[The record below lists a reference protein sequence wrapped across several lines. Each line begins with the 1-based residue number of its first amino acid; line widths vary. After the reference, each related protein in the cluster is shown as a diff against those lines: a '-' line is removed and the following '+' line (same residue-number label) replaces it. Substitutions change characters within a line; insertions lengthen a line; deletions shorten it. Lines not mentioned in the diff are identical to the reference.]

1 VNRGLRSASW
11 CVLAVAAVL
20 LLLWPIAALAQPP
33 LLAVGAALLIGSGAI
48 VVGGAAITLA
58 STAFLGLTY
67 ANLIFIS
74 TMVYGVV
81 KGRSDARKAQR
92 NARNAYNAGLT
103 DRTASI
109 LSADNPWQIILG
121 RATVGPAY
129 VAVLTSGAKDEFKHV
144 VAVWAAHQCDAI
156 EDITIAGESIGA
168 LDGSGNTISGKWF
181 KGETRTDYELRTV
194 SAGGVV
200 TVAHPVA
207 KLHAMGYSV
216 GTGIDEVWTYLSAGD
231 VTVSGTTITIN
242 PALVSAWAGL
252 IVEVNYDWSTGS
264 SNLRVRHYLGSPDQT
279 ADAALLAELPAEW
292 TSNDRLRGLTYS
304 VFRLNLNEPEF
315 QGGPPQFRA
324 RIRGALVFDPRTDV
338 TAWSSNAA
346 LCVAHYLRAEYGMR
360 ATEAQVLEAPLITAA
375 HASDEALLVAG
386 NLVPRY
392 TINGSF
398 RTDADPG
405 SVLDQLCQAMA
416 GFATFTG
423 AWHVQAGVY
432 AAPTATLTD
441 ADNAGSIE
449 VVAAPSGED
458 VFNGVRGRFFDPTR
472 FDEMTDFPPYQNA
485 AFKTEDGGVDLWAP
499 LDLPFSD
506 SAWRCHNLAR
516 IFTERSRGMQLVY
529 PSKMSGLLLKVGQ
542 RVTLTNSFLSIDA
555 QVFRIVKRE
564 FKLGQAVMLTLQQDD
579 ATYWDAADAPAS
591 LPSPSQPGFDPFV
604 VAAPT
609 GLVAVSNPSVTE
621 YDDDGTVI
629 SRVLLQYDE
638 SPDALVASGGALQ
651 IEYRLSNTSDWQRAP
666 EAPGSSTQA
675 QIQGMTDARQ
685 YVIRARWRNGLGAV
699 SDWATTSVLT
709 DSPSNIAANA
719 VLVQLVSSAQIFTFD
734 AAGLASPS
742 GQTIN
747 FTAVLTNVTG
757 TATFTAERFDA
768 TNTSLGA
775 VTLGGSGNTRTMT
788 IAQFDAAAYAVVTAT
803 IGAYTDIVTVVRLRD
818 GSNGYTPLLTNQ
830 RAIVPASSGGVVG
843 SFAAAAGEM
852 KVFQGDDELTS
863 GVTYS
868 VLSPSTGLDIS
879 INSATGD
886 YVVTGMTED
895 ASSSFIRAVVSG
907 GPTFDLVYIVTKSR
921 AAVNGADG
929 APGAPG
935 APGADGAPG
944 TPGAPGADGATGNKI
959 QLVYIRSFGAPA
971 TPTGN
976 NIPSGWFASLP
987 ATNGAAGFMSQAEQ
1001 TPAGVTVGSW
1011 STPVKIDSIPSDD
1024 VRPFAVT
1031 AAYTA
1036 FATGVA
1042 AETRVSI
1049 NRNGGIEVKLGP
1061 AAYTVVESWYVPYG
1075 AAALGDGY
1083 RVKLIQTSG
1092 AALASGSAQLD
1103 TWLALSTARVYLL
1116 SQPVTSYGRKQ
1127 ATFTA
1132 YIASTA
1138 SDAILAS
1145 GQVVMLAEYE
1155 G

>member
-1 VNRGLRSASW
+1 MSRGLRCAFW
-11 CVLAVAAVL
+11 CVLALVALAFLAWPVAAF
-20 LLLWPIAALAQPP
+20 AQPP
-33 LLAVGAALLIGSGAI
+33 LLAVAATALISAGAFGAA
-48 VVGGAAITLA
+48 VTLTA
-58 STAFLGLTY
+58 TAFLGLSY
-67 ANLIFIS
+67 SSLIFIS

-81 KGRSDARKAQR
+81 KAKSDARKAQR

-109 LSADNPWQIILG
+109 VSADNPWQIILG

-156 EDITIAGESIGA
+156 EDITIAGESIGS
-168 LDGSGNTISGKWF
+168 LDGSGNTTSGKWF
-181 KGETRTDYELRTV
+181 KGETRTEFEGLVV
-194 SAGGVV
+194 SAGGAV
-200 TVAHPVA
+200 TVAHPIA
-207 KLHAMGYSV
+207 KFHSLSYTV
-216 GTGIDEVWTYLSAGD
+216 GSGIDTDQVYLNAAQ
-231 VTVSGTTITIN
+231 VTVVGSTITVD
-242 PALVSAWAGL
+242 AEYVATWAGRS
-252 IVEVNYDWSTGS
+252 VAVNYDWATGS
-264 SNLRVRHYLGSPDQT
+264 SRLQVRHYLGTAGQT
-279 ADAALLAELPAEW
+279 ADAALISALPADW
-292 TSNDRLRGLTYS
+292 TSSDRLRGLCYS
-304 VFRLNLNEPEF
+304 VFRIDLNEPEF

-324 RIRGALVFDPRTDV
+324 RIRGALVHDPRTDT
-338 TAWSSNAA
+338 TAWSDNAA
-346 LCVAHYLRAEYGMR
+346 LCTAHYLRAEYGMR
-360 ATEAQVLEAPLITAA
+360 ATEAQVLEAPLIAA
-375 HASDEALLVAG
+375 ANACDAVRVVASV
-386 NLVPRY
+386 NYPRY

-398 RTDADPG
+398 RTDADPAG
-405 SVLDQLCQAMA
+405 VIDQLCQAMA

-423 AWHVQAGVY
+423 AWHVQAGAY
-432 AAPTATLTD
+432 SAPTATLTD

-458 VFNGVRGRFFDPTR
+458 VFNGVRGRFFDPAR
-472 FDEMTDFPPYQNA
+472 FDEMTDYPPYQNT
-485 AFKTEDGGVDLWAP
+485 AFKAEDNGEDLWAP
-499 LDLPFSD
+499 LDLPFTST
-506 SAWRCHNLAR
+506 AWRCHDLAR

-529 PSKMSGLLLKVGQ
+529 PCKMRGLLLKVGQ
-542 RVTLTNSFLSIDA
+542 RVTLTNSFLSINA

-579 ATYWDAADAPAS
+579 ATYWDEADAPAS
-591 LPSPSQPGFDPFV
+591 LPSPSQSGFDPFV

-609 GLVAVSNPSVTE
+609 GLVASSNPGVTE
-621 YDDDGTVI
+621 FDDDGTVI
-629 SRVLLQYDE
+629 SRVLLVYDE

-651 IEYRLSNTSDWQRAP
+651 VEYRLTNTADWQRAP
-666 EAPGSSTQA
+666 EAPGSSTQT

-747 FTAVLTNVTG
+747 FTAVLINVTG
-757 TATFTAERFDA
+757 TATFTADRYDA

-852 KVFQGDDELTS
+852 KLYQGDDELTT

-886 YVVTGMTED
+886 YAVTGMTED
-895 ASSSFIRAVVSG
+895 ASSSFIRAAVSG

-944 TPGAPGADGATGNKI
+944 APGADGATGNKI
-959 QLVYIRSFGAPA
+959 QLVYRRSYGAPA

-976 NIPSGWFASLP
+976 NIPTDWFASLP
-987 ATNGAAGFMSQAEQ
+987 AANGQAGFMSQAEQ
-1001 TPAGVTVGSW
+1001 TPAGVTIGSW
-1011 STPVKIDSIPSDD
+1011 STPAKVDSIPSDD
-1024 VRPFAVT
+1024 VRPFALTVE
-1031 AAYTA
+1031 YTG
-1036 FATGVA
+1036 FATGVP
-1042 AETRVSI
+1042 AETRVVF
-1049 NRNGGIEVKLGP
+1049 NRNGSIETKLGP
-1061 AAYTVVESWYVPYG
+1061 ASYNIVDSWYVPYG
-1075 AAALGDGY
+1075 GTPGDSY
-1083 RVKLIQTSG
+1083 RYKVIQTSG
-1092 AALASGSAQLD
+1092 PALASGVLN
-1103 TWLALSTARVYLL
+1103 TWQFLSVVNPEYRL

-1127 ATFTA
+1127 VSLTF
-1132 YIASTA
+1132 YIAFLG

-1145 GQVVMLAEYE
+1145 GEIVMVSEYE